1 MDMIILYAIQSVL
14 FSIQIP
20 TWLSLVGSLID
31 EDLRGEEL
39 GRLGIVTNATA
50 LLATIITGII
60 AGLPGIIPY
69 LQNVLGDVGL
79 ILFPSIEAWREAYYL
94 PFYFTAMIGI
104 FSSILSLSIKE
115 RHTVDR
121 KERGFPP
128 ILRLLSKP
136 GDFRRFC
143 FVSVFFSFAM
153 SMAWPYFV
161 VVQRVWLENTLLE
174 IAIAAA
180 IMSILGVLL
189 TRPFGR
195 LSDRV
200 GRKPLII
207 FGRGILFTVPLIY
220 AFATNIWMIF
230 LANIIAGISIAS
242 AFNALTAYIF
252 DVAPTEER
260 GSHLA
265 VFNTFTGLVFLC
277 GSLLSGF
284 IGEALVP
291 LMGRYMSVFTMLI
304 VSCALRFLASFP
316 YYLLNEP
323 KKYSTTIRDEFRAL
337 INRKWF

>member
-1 MDMIILYAIQSVL
+1 MSDEEKKQEPHKLPFKVFLVGGLTQFALGLHQPFLNTYMVDFGANFAEIGTFRSVGNVAPTVLQPLWGAASDRIGHLKAFVAFGTLTGLFCVYLFLWATTPMDMIILYAIQSVL

-207 FGRGILFTVPLIY
+207 FGRSILFTVPLIY
-220 AFATNIWMIF
+220 A
-230 LANIIAGISIAS
+230 
-242 AFNALTAYIF
+242 
-252 DVAPTEER
+252 
-260 GSHLA
+260 
-265 VFNTFTGLVFLC
+265 
-277 GSLLSGF
+277 
-284 IGEALVP
+284 
-291 LMGRYMSVFTMLI
+291 
-304 VSCALRFLASFP
+304 
-316 YYLLNEP
+316 
-323 KKYSTTIRDEFRAL
+323 
-337 INRKWF
+337 